1 MELELAIET
10 KESGAV
16 TVERLPLSGRLVL
29 GRGPESPVLLDG
41 PLISREHVAFEY
53 QDGRLSLEDLSAN
66 GSWLNGQPLVRGRRY
81 EVTEADRVQ
90 LPGYE
95 MRCVILPRD
104 GAAVG
109 AGALAPVATP
119 PVSQFKGVLNS
130 ITSMEIVVAAS
141 VLAAVALSVIFLRM

>member
-1 MELELAIET
+1 VELELAIET
-10 KESGAV
+10 KDSGAV
-16 TVERLPLSGRLVL
+16 TVERLPFAGRLVL
-29 GRGPESPVLLDG
+29 GRGPESPVALDG

-53 QDGRLSLEDLSAN
+53 QGGKLSLEDLSAN

-95 MRCVILPRD
+95 MRCVILQRE
-104 GAAVG
+104 GAVA
-109 AGALAPVATP
+109 AEASTPVAIP
-119 PVSQFKGVLNS
+119 QVSPLKGVMNS
-130 ITSMEIVVAAS
+130 ITGMEIVVALS